1 MLQSIRNQ
9 AASWVV
15 KLLFVLLILSF
26 GAWGVTDY
34 MNAAGTRSTPITVG
48 DATIDPNQVSQA
60 VNAEVQ
66 RMRQFLGPQFSREQA
81 KAFGIVDNVLDGLVV
96 RALLEQEGK
105 RIGVTVSDELV
116 RQTIQTDPVFA
127 GPTGQFDR
135 NRFAALINRA
145 GYTEDRYIAEL
156 RRDLARNQLVRP
168 LADPGVAPSALVDAL
183 MTFRE
188 ERRVAEYFLLPPEA
202 AGEIPAPDRAALE
215 AYHAKESSRF
225 SSPEYRKLTVLRL
238 DAEAVFPEIAVTD
251 LELEASYA
259 SRLEEFVT
267 PERRVIDQM
276 LFNDESAA
284 TAAKAKLDA
293 GADFVEV
300 ARDDAKMTPDQIAL
314 GSLAKAELPTEIA
327 EAVFAAPAG
336 ATLAPIKTAFGWS
349 LARVVTVAPE
359 TRRSFAEVK
368 DMLSA
373 DLKRERALDIVY
385 QRSTKLEDLLFTGA
399 SLEDAAKQFGLTLI
413 SIVAVDRRGRTPE
426 GATEA
431 SLPDGILQPAFNQP
445 QGGTSALLSLDA
457 ERFAAVRVDAV
468 TPVAVKPLDSV
479 LADVTASWTAA
490 EREKRLAALADK
502 LAAEVKGGKAIAA
515 VAEEAKA
522 TYAKTD
528 PIGRDGAGSPLAQTM
543 TAPLFAGAVGTVLTG
558 QRGESYI
565 VAQLSEI
572 VSLSPEAAEEK
583 RKAQA
588 RQLRDVVGDDIL
600 QQLQSA
606 LRKRYPVQ
614 IDRRVIES
622 L

>member
-34 MNAAGTRSTPITVG
+34 MNVSGTRSTPITVG
-48 DATIDPNQVSQA
+48 DATIDPAQLNQA

-105 RIGVTVSDELV
+105 RIGVTVSDDLV
-116 RQTIQTDPVFA
+116 RQTIQSDPVFA

-135 NRFAALINRA
+135 NRFAVLINRA

-156 RRDLARNQLVRP
+156 RRDLARDQLVRP
-168 LADPGVAPSALVDAL
+168 LADPGAAPAALVDTL

-188 ERRVAEYFLLPPEA
+188 ERRVAEYLLLPPEA

-225 SSPEYRKLTVLRL
+225 SSPEYRRLTILRL
-238 DAEAVFPEIAVTD
+238 DSDVVAAEISVTD
-251 LELEASYA
+251 LEVEASFA
-259 SRLEEFVT
+259 SRADEFVT

-276 LFNDESAA
+276 LFNEEAA
-284 TAAKAKLDA
+284 AIAAKAKLDA
-293 GADFVEV
+293 GAAFADV
-300 ARDDAKMTPDQIAL
+300 ARDDANMTPDQIAL
-314 GSLAKAELPTEIA
+314 GSLAKSELPAEIA
-327 EAVFAAPAG
+327 EALFAAPAG
-336 ATLAPIKTAFGWS
+336 GIVAPLRTPFGWS
-349 LARVVTVAPE
+349 LSRVVTIAPE
-359 TRRSFAEVK
+359 TRRSFADVK
-368 DMLSA
+368 DELVA
-373 DLKRERALDIVY
+373 DLKRERALDLVY

-399 SLEDAAKQFGLTLI
+399 SLEDAAKQFGLTL
-413 SIVAVDRRGRTPE
+413 VTVPAVDRRGRNPQGLSDPSMPE
-426 GATEA
+426 GA
-431 SLPDGILQPAFNQP
+431 LQAAFNQP
-445 QGGTSALLSLDA
+445 QGGTSALLALDA
-457 ERFAAVRVDAV
+457 ERFAAVRVDGV
-468 TPVAVKPLDSV
+468 TPIAVKPLDSV
-479 LADVTASWTAA
+479 LPEVVAGWTDA

-502 LAAEVKGGKAIAA
+502 LAADVKGGKPIAA
-515 VAEEAKA
+515 VAEEANA
-522 TYAKTD
+522 TFAKTD

-543 TAPLFAGAVGTVLTG
+543 TAPLFAGAVGAVLTG
-558 QRGESYI
+558 QRGDSYI
-565 VAQLSEI
+565 VAQLAEI
-572 VSLSPEAAEEK
+572 VPLSPQAAEE
-583 RKAQA
+583 RRRAQA
-588 RQLRDVVGDDIL
+588 RQLRDGVGDDIL

>member
-1 MLQSIRNQ
+1 
-9 AASWVV
+9 
-15 KLLFVLLILSF
+15 
-26 GAWGVTDY
+26 
-34 MNAAGTRSTPITVG
+34 
-48 DATIDPNQVSQA
+48 
-60 VNAEVQ
+60 
-66 RMRQFLGPQFSREQA
+66 
-81 KAFGIVDNVLDGLVV
+81 
-96 RALLEQEGK
+96 
-105 RIGVTVSDELV
+105 
-116 RQTIQTDPVFA
+116 
-127 GPTGQFDR
+127 
-135 NRFAALINRA
+135 
-145 GYTEDRYIAEL
+145 
-156 RRDLARNQLVRP
+156 
-168 LADPGVAPSALVDAL
+168 
-183 MTFRE
+183 
-188 ERRVAEYFLLPPEA
+188 
-202 AGEIPAPDRAALE
+202 
-215 AYHAKESSRF
+215 
-225 SSPEYRKLTVLRL
+225 
-238 DAEAVFPEIAVTD
+238 
-251 LELEASYA
+251 
-259 SRLEEFVT
+259 
-267 PERRVIDQM
+267 
-276 LFNDESAA
+276 
-284 TAAKAKLDA
+284 
-293 GADFVEV
+293 
-300 ARDDAKMTPDQIAL
+300 
-314 GSLAKAELPTEIA
+314 
-327 EAVFAAPAG
+327 
-336 ATLAPIKTAFGWS
+336 
-349 LARVVTVAPE
+349 
-359 TRRSFAEVK
+359 
-368 DMLSA
+368 

-413 SIVAVDRRGRTPE
+413 SIAAVDRRGRTPE

-528 PIGRDGAGSPLAQTM
+528 PIGSDGAGSPLAQTM